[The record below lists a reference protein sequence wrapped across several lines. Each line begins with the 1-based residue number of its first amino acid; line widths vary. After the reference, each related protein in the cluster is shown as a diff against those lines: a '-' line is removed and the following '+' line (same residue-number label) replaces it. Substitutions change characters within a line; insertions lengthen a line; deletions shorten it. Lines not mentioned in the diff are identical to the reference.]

1 MTYRQRQ
8 QAMVYDYN
16 NGMSIEEIA
25 QKYKYKPYIVVRF
38 VKAKKYRID
47 VEHFNVD
54 QYDCWIM
61 PVKPFSESN

>member
-1 MTYRQRQ
+1 MTYRQKQ

-38 VKAKKYRID
+38 VKAKKYRVN

-61 PVKPFSESN
+61 PVKSFNESH